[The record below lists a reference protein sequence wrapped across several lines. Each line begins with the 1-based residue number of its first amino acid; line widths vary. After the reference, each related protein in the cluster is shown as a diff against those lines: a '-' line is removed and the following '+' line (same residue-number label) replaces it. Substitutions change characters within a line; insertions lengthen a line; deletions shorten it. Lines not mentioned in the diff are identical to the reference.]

1 MYCTNMIKQI
11 KCLSYIF
18 LIQFFSKPY
27 TIEKTAERFLQ
38 ALDDRD
44 FADAA
49 DFSGDSLNAVFSNMA
64 TANFALLSEE
74 DREKDTHPPSQ
85 ETYYAIGC
93 KADTSASNT
102 MICTCKNFKSTEKT
116 ALTIVRED
124 PTSAWKVVAIKGRK
138 DIPTVDYSK
147 KEEVAANFIVSLLNR
162 DFTQAKR
169 LALPISAK
177 NIDFI
182 ARNSA
187 NASIDNWSVSYY
199 DNLSKIKCDLSAN
212 GNTANCPY
220 CCNGEG
226 KDDALQLVKIGEK
239 WLVNFE

>member
-1 MYCTNMIKQI
+1 M
-11 KCLSYIF
+11 
-18 LIQFFSKPY
+18 
-27 TIEKTAERFLQ
+27 
-38 ALDDRD
+38 
-44 FADAA
+44 
-49 DFSGDSLNAVFSNMA
+49 
-64 TANFALLSEE
+64 
-74 DREKDTHPPSQ
+74 
-85 ETYYAIGC
+85 
-93 KADTSASNT
+93 
-102 MICTCKNFKSTEKT
+102 
-116 ALTIVRED
+116 
-124 PTSAWKVVAIKGRK
+124 SAWKVVAIKGRK